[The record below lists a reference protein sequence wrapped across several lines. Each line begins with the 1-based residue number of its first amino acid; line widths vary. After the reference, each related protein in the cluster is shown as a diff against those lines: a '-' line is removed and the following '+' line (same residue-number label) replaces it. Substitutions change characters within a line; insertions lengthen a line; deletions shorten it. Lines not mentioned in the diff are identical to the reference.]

1 MYKLKYWARYPE
13 VTIKIPH
20 VFATTAMVVT
30 YGNFIKSLAHSM
42 ANDANNDPNIYLD
55 LVSTK
60 EEKEVIKD
68 WAERCKCG
76 ATATADLM
84 FDNSISEKEAE
95 VLRAEAGKQETPDQL
110 QLRLK
115 SQLCLFED
123 ALKGLV

>member
-20 VFATTAMVVT
+20 MFATTAMVVT
-30 YGNFIKSLAHSM
+30 YGNFIKSLANSM

-60 EEKEVIKD
+60 EEKEILKD

-95 VLRAEAGKQETPDQL
+95 VLRAEAGKETPDQL

-123 ALKGLV
+123 ALKGLYK

>member
-30 YGNFIKSLAHSM
+30 YGNFIKSLASSM
-42 ANDANNDPNIYLD
+42 AFDANNNPNIYLD

-60 EEKEVIKD
+60 EEKEVLKD
-68 WAERCKCG
+68 WAERYKCG
-76 ATATADLM
+76 ATADLM

-95 VLRAEAGKQETPDQL
+95 VLRTEAGKQETPDQL